1 MTNQSS
7 KNAMRQ
13 RMRQTQ
19 PLTGPQRSY
28 LGRFAE
34 STRRMLIERGAIEAH
49 EETAKEWRHREAREA
64 TKDLDPQGIGWTI
77 SEAPKQ
83 AFDALK
89 ARFEMLSGQAGK
101 ALETLSGPSND
112 MRTLAHEIDKAA
124 KTCGV
129 GSGYIA
135 GICKRQSGGTRTTW
149 TTPAEGKAVL
159 VALTKHAASLAKKA
173 QAEALA
179 SAGCC

>member
-1 MTNQSS
+1 MNNQRA
-7 KNAMRQ
+7 KNAQQ
-13 RMRQTQ
+13 RMTRT
-19 PLTGPQRSY
+19 LTGPQRAY

-34 STRRMLIERGAIEAH
+34 STRRMLIERGAIDEH
-49 EETAKEWRHREAREA
+49 EETPKEWRHREAREA

-112 MRTLAHEIDKAA
+112 MRNLAHEINKAA
-124 KTCGV
+124 KACGV
-129 GSGYIA
+129 GPGYIA

-159 VALTKHAASLAKKA
+159 VALTKHAAALAKKA

-179 SAGCC
+179 AAGCC